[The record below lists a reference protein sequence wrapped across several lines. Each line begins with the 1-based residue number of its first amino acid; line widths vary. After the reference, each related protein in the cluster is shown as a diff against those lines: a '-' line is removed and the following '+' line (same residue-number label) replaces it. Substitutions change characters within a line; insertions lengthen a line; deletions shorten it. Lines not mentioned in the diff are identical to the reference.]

1 MVLLYKIGETG
12 VRGNIEVLNWNGS
25 NTLGPTRGRRETTP
39 PKTPGLGVG
48 ECRPAKD
55 SSPTGF
61 ALGEL
66 VYSAVRVKMRPVNL
80 GPHPILGLVSSPET
94 GHFGGRSPTLDSK
107 KRKV

>member
-1 MVLLYKIGETG
+1 MVLSYKTGETG
-12 VRGNIEVLNWNGS
+12 VCENIEVLSWDNS
-25 NTLGPTRGRRETTP
+25 RTLGPTRGRQETTP

-66 VYSAVRVKMRPVNL
+66 VYPAIRVNIRPVNL

-94 GHFGGRSPTLDSK
+94 SHFGVRSPALDAK